1 MKLYAEI
8 TNDPCG
14 GKAKGMGDNAFLG
27 ISLAHGNKLLGR
39 VLLRMDGES
48 PTIDYFPV
56 SDRKLKKGKF
66 SLYPQKVKD

>member
-1 MKLYAEI
+1 
-8 TNDPCG
+8 
-14 GKAKGMGDNAFLG
+14 
-27 ISLAHGNKLLGR
+27 
-39 VLLRMDGES
+39 MDGES